1 MRYKLDQPEE
11 VVDPEMSFLDHLEAL
26 RWHIIRAV
34 IAVLV
39 FSILAFVNKSFV
51 FDTVFLGPYDLNFWT
66 YRQLCWLSA
75 NFNLGDAMCVKDM
88 GFSLINT
95 EMAGQFTQH
104 IGISLSV
111 GCVLAF
117 PYALYELWR
126 FFTPALTPYERNY
139 TRGIVMF
146 SSVLFMIGILF
157 GYFIISPIT
166 IQFLGNYN
174 LSEQIENTIQ
184 ISDYISTITMTTF
197 SIALVFEL
205 PVIVFFLSQGG
216 IFTPKAM
223 REYRKHAI
231 LVILVLSA
239 VLTPSSDILS
249 MLLVSVPFWILY
261 ELSILVSAFVVNRKI
276 KKEQNEYNRR

>member
-1 MRYKLDQPEE
+1 MRYKLDQPQE
-11 VVDPEMSFLDHLEAL
+11 DPEMTFLDHLEAL
-26 RWHIIRAV
+26 RWHIIRAAL
-34 IAVLV
+34 AVLI
-39 FSILAFVNKSFV
+39 FAILAFINKSFV

-75 NFNLGDAMCVKDM
+75 DFHLGDAMCVKNM

-104 IGISLSV
+104 IGISITV
-111 GCVLAF
+111 GFVLGF
-117 PYALYELWR
+117 PYALYEIWR
-126 FFTPALTPYERNY
+126 FFKPALTPAERNY
-139 TRGIVMF
+139 TRGIVWF
-146 SSVLFMIGILF
+146 SSFLFMIGILF
-157 GYFIISPIT
+157 GYYIISPIT

-174 LSEQIENTIQ
+174 LSASIENTIQ

-205 PVIVFFLSQGG
+205 PVVVFFLSQGG
-216 IFTPKAM
+216 IFTPKGM

-261 ELSILVSAFVVNRKI
+261 EMSILVSAFV
-276 KKEQNEYNRR
+276 NRRRLNRV